1 MKQKQNDPEILE
13 LDRQAADEIVRRLEA
28 SNLPEPDRQIIRGLF
43 ASYLY
48 VVQLLQLKRIS
59 IARLKKFIFGGRTE
73 KTAAVVGSVAPTG
86 DSAPGGQGGSGEG
99 GPEEGGP
106 EEGGSEEG
114 GPGDAEAAPAGTA
127 EAGSSNAPPKRRK
140 GHGRHGVND
149 FPGAE
154 RIVVPHPSL
163 QAGDDCPHCAQ
174 SPVYVWVRPAT
185 VIRFAAQMP
194 VQAKIYERQ
203 QLRCH
208 LCGKLFTAPLPE
220 DAGREKYDP
229 SVGILIALLKYG
241 RGLPFNRLSELH
253 ASVGIPLPPGTQ
265 WKLVE
270 ELADILRPIYEE
282 LVRQAAQGDVLYH
295 DDTVNRILSLMGKR
309 RAATLAAQESS
320 GGKEPAPV
328 GGEAPPLGAEA
339 ASVGAEAASVG
350 AEAASVGKPS
360 LDPKRTGIFTSGIV
374 STWEGHQAVIFF
386 TGRQHA
392 GENLRDVLGFRNKER
407 ELPIQMC
414 DPLSRNMPADLATIL
429 ANCLAHG
436 RRQFADVAE
445 YFPQECSYVL
455 HALKKVYKNDEL
467 ARRDEL
473 SPEER
478 LKFHQTHSKPVMED
492 LQKWLQRQFA
502 ERRVEP
508 NSALGGAISYL
519 LRHWDPFTLFLRK
532 AGAPLD
538 NNLCERA
545 LKKVILHRKNS
556 LFYKTENGAG
566 IGDLFTSLI
575 HTCELGGFNPLD
587 YFHQL
592 VRHQGA
598 LARNPAAW
606 LPWNYRQTVESLGN
620 SRPPPT
626 AAALES

>member
-1 MKQKQNDPEILE
+1 MKHKQNDPEILD
-13 LDRQAADEIVRRLEA
+13 LDRSAADEIVQRLES
-28 SNLPEPDRQIIRGLF
+28 SNLPERDRQLIRALF

-73 KTAAVVGSVAPTG
+73 KTVAVVGSVAATG
-86 DSAPGGQGGSGEG
+86 DSAPGGKGGSVEGGSG
-99 GPEEGGP
+99 
-106 EEGGSEEG
+106 
-114 GPGDAEAAPAGTA
+114 DATAAPGGAA
-127 EAGSSNAPPKRRK
+127 EAGSSDGPPKRRK
-140 GHGRHGVND
+140 GHGRHGVKD

-174 SPVYVWVRPAT
+174 GPVYAWVRPAT

-208 LCGKLFTAPLPE
+208 LCGQLFTAPLPE
-220 DAGREKYDP
+220 DAGGEKYDP

-270 ELADILRPIYEE
+270 ELADILQPVYEE
-282 LVRQAAQGDVLYH
+282 LVRQAAQGEVLYH

-309 RAATLAAQESS
+309 RAATLAAQEAS
-320 GGKEPAPV
+320 GGKEAAP
-328 GGEAPPLGAEA
+328 
-339 ASVGAEAASVG
+339 VGAEAISPGV
-350 AEAASVGKPS
+350 EAISPGGKAVSPGGKAG

-374 STWEGHQAVIFF
+374 STWEGHQAVVFF

-392 GENLRDVLGFRNKER
+392 GENLRDVLDFRSKER
-407 ELPIQMC
+407 EPPIQMC
-414 DPLSRNMPADLATIL
+414 DPLSRNMPADLQTIL

-436 RRQFADVAE
+436 RRQFADVAD

-455 HALKKVYKNDEL
+455 HALKEVYKNDEL
-467 ARRDEL
+467 TRRDEL

-478 LKFHQTHSKPVMED
+478 LKFHQTHSKPVLEG
-492 LQKWLQRQFA
+492 LRQWLQRQFD
-502 ERRVEP
+502 ERLVEP
-508 NSALGGAISYL
+508 NSALGGAITYL

-556 LFYKTENGAG
+556 LFYKTENGAD

-598 LARNPAAW
+598 LTRNPAAW
-606 LPWNYRQTVESLGN
+606 MPWNYRQTVESLGN
-620 SRPPPT
+620 SPPPQT
-626 AAALES
+626 APALES